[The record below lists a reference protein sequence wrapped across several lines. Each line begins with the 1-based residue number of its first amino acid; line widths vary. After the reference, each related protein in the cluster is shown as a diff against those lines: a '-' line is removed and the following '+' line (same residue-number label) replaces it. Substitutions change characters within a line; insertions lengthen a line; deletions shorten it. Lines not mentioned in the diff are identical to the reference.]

1 MLQLIILQ
9 TISNSCKK
17 VVHKEDKMK
26 FKLIKSYQDA
36 HLAMGFTI
44 VVDVLRAFTTCC
56 FVFKNGA
63 KTIIPILEAEL
74 AYKLAKDNPHFV
86 SIGERK
92 GLKLHGFNYGNSP
105 AEIENIDMLDKTVIL
120 TTSAGTQ
127 GIVKAINADT
137 VITGAFVNAQAVVN
151 YIKKQNPEIVSF
163 IITDNRYEDNEDF
176 MYANYIKSCL
186 EGKPLNFKV
195 IKKNLINHPTAE
207 GFLKKPMTKFSKKD
221 FYLSLELDR
230 FNFIIK
236 ARRNKDQ
243 IFLEMR

>member
-1 MLQLIILQ
+1 MKIKII
-9 TISNSCKK
+9 S
-17 VVHKEDKMK
+17 
-26 FKLIKSYQDA
+26 SYHNA
-36 HLAMGFTI
+36 HQARGLTI
-44 VVDVLRAFTTCC
+44 VIDVLRAFTTSC

-63 KTIIPILEAEL
+63 STIIPVSDIEL
-74 AYKLAKDNPHFV
+74 AYKLAKDNPYFV

-163 IITDNRYEDNEDF
+163 VITDNRYEDNEDF

-186 EGKPLNFKV
+186 EGKPLNFEV
-195 IKKNLINHPTAE
+195 IKKNLVNHPTTE
-207 GFLKKPMTKFSKKD
+207 GFLRKPMTKFSKKD
-221 FYLSLELDR
+221 FHLSLELDR
-230 FNFIIK
+230 FDFIIRAK
-236 ARRNKDQ
+236 RSKDQ
-243 IFLEMR
+243 IFLERL